1 VEGQHLAAVAGGALR
16 EDRYLPA
23 LPQARGDD
31 ARWLCR
37 AARRLPRGMNTVSV
51 RSHSQP
57 MSGQSRTSALQTK
70 AAGASALMTKMSSQ
84 EMWFATS
91 RAGAGRA
98 AALSRLQ
105 AHAEH
110 AEQLARPALLQFELR
125 RAADEGIDQRGG
137 GQAVAQVQADAGKAE
152 RNDHAA
158 FFSRKCRA

>member
-1 VEGQHLAAVAGGALR
+1 
-16 EDRYLPA
+16 
-23 LPQARGDD
+23 
-31 ARWLCR
+31 
-37 AARRLPRGMNTVSV
+37 
-51 RSHSQP
+51 
-57 MSGQSRTSALQTK
+57 LQTK

-91 RAGAGRA
+91 SAGAGRGA
-98 AALSRLQ
+98 VVRLQ

-110 AEQLARPALLQFELR
+110 AEQLARPALLQLELR

-137 GQAVAQVQADAGKAE
+137 GQPVAQVQSDAGEAE